1 MTKSIVYPFVLTLG
15 SSLEGDSNVN
25 STPSFC
31 GDKTLLFGAS
41 YNLIVGKLG
50 ANGIKL
56 LISVS
61 ITLSNFS
68 PFSKTGYLFTL

>member
-1 MTKSIVYPFVLTLG
+1 MVYPFVLTLG
-15 SSLEGDSNVN
+15 NSLEGDNNVN

-31 GDKTLLFGAS
+31 GDKTLLFGEL

-61 ITLSNFS
+61 ITFSNFS
-68 PFSKTGYLFTL
+68 PFSNVGYLFTLWT